1 MATRHL
7 PDSLGP
13 WRSPPL
19 FLVSASSLHLGNISA
34 SPLGPAMR
42 TFGSSFHFCFSYR
55 RLLFGCLAIAFFLPP
70 LTFLMG
76 VACSNALVWGSL
88 NRTSQS
94 STEKAP
100 ISKGVLVVKFSL
112 GLDRSREQ
120 EGEEGR
126 GSTTAARQHCLLRGG
141 RGFYDWARPVHRFD
155 DVWMNKR
162 CVASWP
168 CIGGHGSGM

>member
-1 MATRHL
+1 MDLHFIFA
-7 PDSLGP
+7 
-13 WRSPPL
+13 
-19 FLVSASSLHLGNISA
+19 FLIDV
-34 SPLGPAMR
+34 
-42 TFGSSFHFCFSYR
+42 FFSVA
-55 RLLFGCLAIAFFLPP
+55 LLLLFFLPP